1 MYITGFYL
9 LLSDL
14 LIQFTSLHCPYVF
27 ALMPQLKPNEL
38 YFCMSLTLLPCFLQ
52 LLESI
57 IIVLTIWFYTL
68 ASWDVCQFKLG
79 LLDFCFEIQ
88 NMLGCC
94 CVFFFNNNWF
104 SHRQQ
109 LSAISGD
116 SKYCICKCSVRVTQ
130 KGLAACPL
138 GPDAFIVF
146 HLLHHWCAAR
156 GRFNNFLT

>member
-27 ALMPQLKPNEL
+27 ALMPQLKANEL

-57 IIVLTIWFYTL
+57 IIVLTVWFYIL

-79 LLDFCFEIQ
+79 LLDLCFEIQ
-88 NMLGCC
+88 NMLGRCC
-94 CVFFFNNNWF
+94 FCFFLTIIGSPTGSNY
-104 SHRQQ
+104 QP
-109 LSAISGD
+109 
-116 SKYCICKCSVRVTQ
+116 
-130 KGLAACPL
+130 LAAIANT
-138 GPDAFIVF
+138 AFANALFVWHRRDWQPVLWALMRSLCFTCCTTDVLQEVDLIIF
-146 HLLHHWCAAR
+146 
-156 GRFNNFLT
+156 

>member
-38 YFCMSLTLLPCFLQ
+38 YFCMSLTLRPCFLQ

-68 ASWDVCQFKLG
+68 ASWVVCQFKLG
-79 LLDFCFEIQ
+79 LLDLCFEIK

-94 CVFFFNNNWF
+94 CFFNNNWF

-130 KGLAACPL
+130 KDWQPVLWALMRSLCFTCCTTDVL
-138 GPDAFIVF
+138 QEVV
-146 HLLHHWCAAR
+146 LLI
-156 GRFNNFLT
+156 FVT